1 MLGEPNKGLSYM
13 FQMMNEA
20 RLDVGM
26 GACAIASAAY
36 YASLQYAQ
44 ERLQGRKPTAKD
56 PTLPQVPIIDHADVR
71 RMLLFQRAVIEG
83 SLGVVLQC
91 AKYRDLEKV
100 SDGEEKERAKML
112 LDLLTPVAKS
122 YPSEMGILSVSQ
134 GLQILG
140 GYGYCDEFPMEQ
152 YYRDM
157 RIHPIHEGTTCIH
170 GMDILGRKVRMKGG
184 KSLRVYL
191 EEVRQSLSIAK
202 QNSELVSY
210 AERLEIA
217 LATVEDVTATLL
229 GVASDKGEEVFLADA
244 TLYLELFGIVSI
256 AWQWL
261 LQGMAI
267 QRAFEGHL
275 SNSEINFYRGKWVT
289 FQYFFHY
296 ETPKNQRV
304 GYEVERGRRAHD
316 PNRTGVV

>member
-1 MLGEPNKGLSYM
+1 
-13 FQMMNEA
+13 
-20 RLDVGM
+20 
-26 GACAIASAAY
+26 
-36 YASLQYAQ
+36 
-44 ERLQGRKPTAKD
+44 
-56 PTLPQVPIIDHADVR
+56 
-71 RMLLFQRAVIEG
+71 
-83 SLGVVLQC
+83 
-91 AKYRDLEKV
+91 
-100 SDGEEKERAKML
+100 ML

-244 TLYLELFGIVSI
+244 TLYLEPLRHS
-256 AWQWL
+256 
-261 LQGMAI
+261 
-267 QRAFEGHL
+267 
-275 SNSEINFYRGKWVT
+275 
-289 FQYFFHY
+289 
-296 ETPKNQRV
+296 
-304 GYEVERGRRAHD
+304 
-316 PNRTGVV
+316 